1 MAQELRRAAADQK
14 YGVVAGGFRLAKRN
28 ISLDEV
34 TGAFNVGVPLRLEI
48 VNDSVEAFLF
58 GRPNMRRPSLF
69 LKTMFRVENLV
80 GFPGVV
86 SDNQDFT

>member
-14 YGVVAGGFRLAKRN
+14 YGVVAGGFRLAKRH

-34 TGAFNVGVPLRLEI
+34 TGALNVGVPPRVEI

-58 GRPNMRRPSLF
+58 WSPRCTPSILLPQTDVSRRESRRIP
-69 LKTMFRVENLV
+69 RRR
-80 GFPGVV
+80 
-86 SDNQDFT
+86 Q